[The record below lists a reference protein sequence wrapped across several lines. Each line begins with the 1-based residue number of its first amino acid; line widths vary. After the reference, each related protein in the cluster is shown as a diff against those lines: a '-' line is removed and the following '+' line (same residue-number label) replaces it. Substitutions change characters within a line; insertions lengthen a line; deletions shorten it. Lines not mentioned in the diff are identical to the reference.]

1 MTDDRREDVRRSED
15 QSLSGKLDDHIEDFN
30 EFKSVLLTGEFVL
43 PSGITA
49 NEAVEEHAALHDG
62 QDRILD
68 VLMGPEVEQMDG
80 TKLRNKS
87 LGLVAKVEQIDNRL
101 INGGLKV
108 KLPAG
113 LWALLAVI
121 TSSVA
126 GIIITMI
133 QRI

>member
-1 MTDDRREDVRRSED
+1 MTDDRREDMRRSDD
-15 QSLSGKLDDHIEDFN
+15 QSLAGKLDDHIEDFN
-30 EFKSVLLTGEFVL
+30 ELKSVLLTGEFVL

-49 NEAVEEHAALHDG
+49 NEAVEEHVALHDG

-80 TKLRNKS
+80 SKLRNKS

-101 INGGLKV
+101 VNGGLKV

-113 LWALLAVI
+113 LWALLIAI
-121 TSSVA
+121 TSSLA
-126 GIIITMI
+126 GIIIAMI
-133 QRI
+133 QRV